1 MSWFYCRWERGSRYY
16 EARIQ
21 QDLWGEWLLVQAW
34 GRQGTALGQQRNI
47 PCENYPATL
56 ARFQRLQR
64 QRLRRGYCEVARTP
78 LDVS

>member
-21 QDLWGEWLLVQAW
+21 QDLWGEWVLVQAW
-34 GRQGTALGQQRNI
+34 GRRGAAWVQQRNI

-56 ARFQRLQR
+56 ARFKRVQRRRLQR
-64 QRLRRGYCEVARTP
+64 GYHEVARTS